1 MQNEIWK
8 EINGYNNYYISNK
21 GNVLNIYK
29 KAIKRNSKEKGIAF
43 RFMKP
48 IQDANG
54 YYIIT
59 LYKNNKPK
67 NFKIHRL
74 VAETF
79 LSNKNNYPVVNHKN
93 ENKLDNRVENL
104 EWCTISYNNK
114 YGTRLKKTAKKLA
127 VPIICYDKNGNI
139 IKKYKSI
146 QSVKKDGFNPS
157 KVCSVCK
164 NKYGRKTHKGYIWKY
179 EIIDLLDNL

>member
-59 LYKNNKPK
+59 LYY
-67 NFKIHRL
+67 FRRGL
-74 VAETF
+74 F
-79 LSNKNNYPVVNHKN
+79 
-93 ENKLDNRVENL
+93 
-104 EWCTISYNNK
+104 
-114 YGTRLKKTAKKLA
+114 
-127 VPIICYDKNGNI
+127 
-139 IKKYKSI
+139 
-146 QSVKKDGFNPS
+146 
-157 KVCSVCK
+157 
-164 NKYGRKTHKGYIWKY
+164 
-179 EIIDLLDNL
+179 